1 MVKYVLVWCCNSPLN
16 PRMLTGP
23 RGPCLHQAPW
33 STWALPKPKSRR
45 PWTTSVQ
52 EVGMASTEWLV
63 GGLEHDFYFY
73 IIYIYIYIYW
83 DNPSQLT
90 FIFFKMVKT
99 TNQSFFWHPPHRC
112 RTTRSL
118 GAWAFKR
125 RTSIVET
132 AVLFVS
138 WLLDRWL
145 RALNRDLT
153 NEQRKLMRYTLR

>member
-1 MVKYVLVWCCNSPLN
+1 MLQFTTKSTYVDRTKGALFAPGTLVDMGFTKAQVASALN
-16 PRMLTGP
+16 HFGP
-23 RGPCLHQAPW
+23 RGGNGIDRVAGWWFGTWFLFLHN
-33 STWALPKPKSRR
+33 T
-45 PWTTSVQ
+45 
-52 EVGMASTEWLV
+52 
-63 GGLEHDFYFY
+63 
-73 IIYIYIYIYW
+73 YIYW